1 MCVNCCCLPSAL
13 FVSGESYAGIYVP
26 TLAWNIMT
34 KENSINMKGFMVGH
48 MTYTHTHRQIHTH
61 TCTHARTHTHT
72 HTHASTHA
80 LAKQCTLHTWRCAH
94 TRMQVHARTHT
105 YVHSHF
111 NVSQLNLHS
120 NTMGS
125 TVCAFVQLLTAVY
138 SLPLSE
144 CSCWRRKQT
153 GPGNTVGGKCIRG

>member
-61 TCTHARTHTHT
+61 TCTHARMHTHTHTCTYRQTHAHAHTHRHTHTHAHTDRYTHTHTHAHTDRYTHTHT
-72 HTHASTHA
+72 HTDTHRHIVCGIFVVRFE
-80 LAKQCTLHTWRCAH
+80 LVL
-94 TRMQVHARTHT
+94 
-105 YVHSHF
+105 HSHTLIY
-111 NVSQLNLHS
+111 V
-120 NTMGS
+120 GWKW
-125 TVCAFVQLLTAVY
+125 LLWQPSRCMLTF
-138 SLPLSE
+138 SL
-144 CSCWRRKQT
+144 Q
-153 GPGNTVGGKCIRG
+153 V